1 MMQHPKVYELLQLIQ
16 TSRIHDI
23 ELQSLEIYLFHKQ
36 EFEGGQVGYRYDK
49 KGNSLIGE
57 REGNWQES
65 WFVIGYDTDLG
76 NPVFVDIQNLHV
88 YIAERGMS
96 TWNPACIMNHI
107 DEIMEYIRNSFHR

>member
-36 EFEGGQVGYRYDK
+36 EFEGGQIGYRYDK

-57 REGNWQES
+57 KEGSWQES
-65 WFVIGYDTDLG
+65 WFVIGYDTDIG
-76 NPVFVDIQNLHV
+76 NPIFVDIQNLHV
-88 YIAERGMS
+88 YTAERGRS
-96 TWNPACIMNHI
+96 TWSPICIASHV
-107 DEIMEYIRNSFHR
+107 DEIAWYIRNSVYR